1 MKSIAYVLFQTVFI
15 LKPYTALEKSL
26 EIVLTIQQWLTA
38 MKLTSHEIKA
48 GKIRYVNILIAVVR
62 CL

>member
-38 MKLTSHEIKA
+38 MKLTIEQEKFDM
-48 GKIRYVNILIAVVR
+48 LIY
-62 CL
+62 